1 MLQFHSDSPLLQ
13 VVAVGVGPVP
23 VVEPQAP
30 EEALLVEDERQ
41 ASTLVVHLVLLRRVQ
56 VHGAAPKEKSGGGKG
71 SVGSVKLRP
80 SKEKQREAAHLLKKA
95 SVSVRFSVHA
105 GTTQPRVDQW
115 RSR

>member
-1 MLQFHSDSPLLQ
+1 MSNMAEESFTSAPGGLIMLQFRSDSPLLQ

-56 VHGAAPKEKSGGGKG
+56 VHGAAPKEKSGGEKG
-71 SVGSVKLRP
+71 AL
-80 SKEKQREAAHLLKKA
+80 EA
-95 SVSVRFSVHA
+95 
-105 GTTQPRVDQW
+105 
-115 RSR
+115 